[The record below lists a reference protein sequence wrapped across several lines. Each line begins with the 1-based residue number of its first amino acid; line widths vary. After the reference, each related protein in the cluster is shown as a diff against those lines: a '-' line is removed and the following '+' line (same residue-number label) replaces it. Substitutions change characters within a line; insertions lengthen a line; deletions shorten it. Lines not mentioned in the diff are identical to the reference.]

1 MLVADWLDELG
12 YEVVGP
18 AGCAADAM
26 PLLDGPA
33 LDAVLLDVTLRTGD
47 SFALADAAGRK
58 GLRLAFITG
67 RDASEIP
74 ERLKG
79 ASVLAKP
86 FEFEQ
91 LKAFMSALLQK
102 PSTPAE

>member
-18 AGCAADAM
+18 VGCTADAL
-26 PLLDGPA
+26 PLLDSPG
-33 LDAVLLDVTLRTGD
+33 LNAVLLDVTLRSGD
-47 SFALADAAGRK
+47 SFAIADAAGRK
-58 GLRLAFITG
+58 GVRIAFITG

-79 ASVLAKP
+79 ASVLPKP
-86 FEFEQ
+86 FEFER
-91 LKAFMSALLQK
+91 LKAFMSELLQK
-102 PSTPAE
+102 PSAPAE